1 MLSAAGGRERPRA
14 GGRLATAGG
23 RDRPRPGG
31 RLATAREDGPG
42 KTARATAQGVGAM
55 TAGEGLDRADLVRR
69 AQARGVAASYR
80 DWRGRE
86 VEVGSETLA
95 AILAVLG
102 DPETPPRPAR
112 PGDGSGDPA
121 EGAFGKIRAPQPQ
134 GRSWGFTVQLYA
146 LRSLGSW
153 GHGDLRDLADL
164 AAWSARELGA
174 GFVQCS
180 PLHAAEP
187 LPPVSASPYLP
198 MSRRFT
204 SPLYLRIE
212 DIAEYDRLGAGG
224 KHHIQR

>member
-112 PGDGSGDPA
+112 PGDGPGGPGGAARRGGRPRARPAPDGGGPRAEPA
-121 EGAFGKIRAPQPQ
+121 ERRGAC
-134 GRSWGFTVQLYA
+134 
-146 LRSLGSW
+146 
-153 GHGDLRDLADL
+153 D
-164 AAWSARELGA
+164 
-174 GFVQCS
+174 
-180 PLHAAEP
+180 
-187 LPPVSASPYLP
+187 
-198 MSRRFT
+198 
-204 SPLYLRIE
+204 
-212 DIAEYDRLGAGG
+212 
-224 KHHIQR
+224 